1 MDLVNKYRP
10 TRLSQIIGQDPI
22 VNTLRGDLLRGQ
34 ELNPTTLFCGPH
46 STGKTTLA
54 WILALYHNCMDRT
67 EAGEACRKCASC
79 RSILDAVR
87 EGRAKSTAVIE
98 KPVAE
103 RGIDAIRS
111 LEELAR
117 YRCQHR
123 YRFIILDEVHNLTP
137 QAQDAALRLFERP
150 PAQTRFI
157 LCTTEPQRMKPTF
170 FSRFVV
176 YQLAQIPVEETA
188 KRLLWSI
195 NKLEKFGLDQQTIL
209 SIAKSTGG
217 SPREAL
223 NMLSQVSAAVKGG
236 MEPAALPQLI
246 GSSEQSKPYRVVA
259 KSCNDLLGGRGGNAF
274 QLVTQLDSHDYFVQ
288 QVLLSLDLLLRKII
302 SPRLVDED
310 KFWVIKDI
318 GLPPKEKQGMAM
330 VEDFEKILDI
340 FIEAQHRIKARET
353 DSRIVMDRATAAAW
367 RITKGWYA

>member
-10 TRLSQIIGQDPI
+10 TRLSQIIGQDSI

-54 WILALYHNCMDRT
+54 WILALYHNCMNRT

-79 RSILDAVR
+79 TSILDTIR

-103 RGIDAIRS
+103 RGIDAIRN

-117 YRCQHR
+117 FRCQHK
-123 YRFIILDEVHNLTP
+123 YRFIILDEVHNLTT

-157 LCTTEPQRMKPTF
+157 LCTTEPQKMKPTF

-176 YQLAQIPVEETA
+176 YQLAPISVEETA
-188 KRLLWSI
+188 KRLLWGV
-195 NKLEKFGLDQQTIL
+195 NKLEEFGLDQNTIL
-209 SIAKSTGG
+209 EISRATNG

-223 NMLSQVSAAVKGG
+223 NMLAQVSAAVRGG
-236 MEPAALPQLI
+236 MEPTQLPQLI
-246 GSSEQSKPYRVVA
+246 GASAQARPYVVVSKYCDA
-259 KSCNDLLGGRGGNAF
+259 LLGGRGGNAL

-288 QVLLSLDLLLRKII
+288 QTLITLDLIMRKII
-302 SPRLVDED
+302 SPQLVDDD
-310 KFWVIKDI
+310 KHWAIKDI
-318 GLPPKEKQGMAM
+318 TMPTKSGMEM
-330 VEDFEKILDI
+330 VADFEKLLGI
-340 FIEAQHRIKARET
+340 FIEAQHLVKARET

-367 RITKGWYA
+367 RITKGWHA